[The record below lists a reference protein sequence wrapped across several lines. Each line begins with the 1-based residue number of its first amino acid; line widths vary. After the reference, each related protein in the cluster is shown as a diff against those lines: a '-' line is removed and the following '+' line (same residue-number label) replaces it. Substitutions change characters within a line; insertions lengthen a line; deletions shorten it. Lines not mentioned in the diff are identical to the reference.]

1 MPPSASSRYITEVL
15 AYATS
20 GGEPPGTN
28 CIGQTKDEIALDIA
42 GHTEL
47 LPNHSLQVFDQ
58 DFSQ

>member
-47 LPNHSLQVFDQ
+47 ITSI
-58 DFSQ
+58 